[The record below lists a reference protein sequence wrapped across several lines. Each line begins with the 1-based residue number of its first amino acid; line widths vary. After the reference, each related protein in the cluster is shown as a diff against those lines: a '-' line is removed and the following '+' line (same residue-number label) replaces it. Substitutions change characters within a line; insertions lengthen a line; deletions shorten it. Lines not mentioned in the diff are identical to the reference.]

1 MRFITMMGTAAL
13 SMTAA
18 TLAQSIT
25 FNEIRTGAGNAEYIE
40 LKGTPGASMA
50 GLTIVVLGDGTSD
63 NPTAVPPVVGTKTGV
78 VEWLYRFA
86 ATDVIGSNGYLVLH
100 NSGANPNYATNAVPP
115 VPGPDPATGGFL
127 LPIDS
132 AATNIPWGYQT
143 PTGSAGDTQLEA
155 PDNMTFLLVSDYTG
169 TDTFQTRAP
178 NSGAAGQDL
187 DTNDDGVLDITPWTA
202 ILDSVAFKESNGAA
216 PTAGQDWWYSPTT
229 CGPYIS
235 RTVAPTGTVIA
246 AWDFQTTTT
255 GGTALSNQD
264 AAQSRVFTANFG
276 SGTLYADGTNG
287 ASSWTAAI
295 NGTRELN
302 AFTGTDTN
310 ATGDMATTTT
320 SPAALA
326 LLNSSANGKAVVFK
340 FPMAS
345 ILGLSVSYATQK
357 TATGFATQQWAWST
371 DATTW
376 TNIDV
381 ISPDASFGTTPK
393 ILAPLSALDGAAD
406 AYLRMTFAGC
416 TNASGNNRLDNV
428 KLLTNAV
435 ISVVNKYAGPT
446 VGIKQ
451 ANGTWFIGVASTTV
465 GQQDTPGSLNYAAPT
480 YTCGDPNAGDCAVAH
495 DNAFCSDAC
504 CCAYVGS
511 LDPFCITVRWDSFCV
526 TAAAGCAANCSS
538 APCPADLNG
547 DTIVNGA
554 DLGIMLGDWGGS
566 ERDLNGDS
574 IVNGADLGLLL
585 GAWGNCP

>member
-18 TLAQSIT
+18 TLAQSTTI
-25 FNEIRTGAGNAEYIE
+25 NEIRTGAGNAEYIE
-40 LKGTPGASMA
+40 LKGTPGASLA
-50 GLTIVVLGDGTSD
+50 GLTIVVLGDGTS
-63 NPTAVPPVVGTKTGV
+63 TGAVITRTGV

-100 NSGANPNYATNAVPP
+100 NPGANPAAVPADTNGAFP
-115 VPGPDPATGGFL
+115 F
-127 LPIDS
+127 PIDL
-132 AATNIPWGYQT
+132 AATNLPWGYQT
-143 PTGSAGDTQLEA
+143 PTGSSFNTQLEG
-155 PDNMTFLLVSDYTG
+155 DENITYMLVSDYTG

-178 NSGAAGQDL
+178 NNGADGQDL
-187 DTNDDGVLDITPWTA
+187 DTNDDGILDITPWSA

-216 PTAGQDWWYSPTT
+216 PTGIQDWWYSPNT

-235 RTVAPTGTVIA
+235 RTVAITGTVIA

-255 GGTALSNQD
+255 GGTALSTSGS
-264 AAQSRVFTANFG
+264 AQPRAFTANFG

-287 ASSWTAAI
+287 ASSWTAAA
-295 NGTRELN
+295 NAELN
-302 AFTGTDTN
+302 AFAGTDTN
-310 ATGDMATTTT
+310 ATGGMATTTT

-326 LLNSSANGKAVVFK
+326 LVNSSANGKAVVFK

-345 ILGLSVSYATQK
+345 ILGLSVSYATQR
-357 TATGFATQQWAWST
+357 TSTGFATQQWAWST

-376 TNIDV
+376 TDIDV

-416 TNASGNNRLDNV
+416 TSASGNNRLDNV
-428 KLLTNAV
+428 KMLTNAV
-435 ISVVNKYAGPT
+435 TSVVNRYAGPT

-451 ANGTWFIGVASTTV
+451 ADGTWFIGALATTTT
-465 GQQDTPGSLNYAAPT
+465 GGSQDTPGSANYAAPN
-480 YTCGDPNAGDCAVAH
+480 YTCGDPVAGDCAITH
-495 DNAFCSDAC
+495 GNAFCSDAC
-504 CCAYVGS
+504 CCAYVGG

-526 TAAAGCAANCSS
+526 TAAAGCAANCT
-538 APCPADLNG
+538 ALPCPADFTG
-547 DTIVNGA
+547 DRIVGGA
-554 DLGIMLGDWGGS
+554 DLGILLGDWGGS
-566 ERDLNGDS
+566 ERDLNGDG
-574 IVNGADLGLLL
+574 ITNGADLGSLL